1 MVRRSKMVHASQ
13 TKAKLADSLKDLM
26 KKTPFRKI
34 TIQNVTDHCG
44 LNRQT
49 FYYHF
54 KDMYDLLRWI
64 YQNEIFRDFGLDR
77 NWKNTLLT
85 TLKYAKKNKVFLR
98 NTVRSLRK
106 ESIER
111 FLYPFVFKWASRV
124 FDEACSGLFIRQE
137 DRNFLVK
144 FFSHAF
150 LDAILIWIGNG
161 MPESE
166 SHLLQRVTM
175 IRDMV
180 RLYEQ
185 SQSVPDAAA
194 VFPLMQKLRSEQNY
208 L

>member
-1 MVRRSKMVHASQ
+1 MVHASQ

-150 LDAILIWIGNG
+150 LDAILIWVGNG

>member
-1 MVRRSKMVHASQ
+1 MVHASQ

>member
-1 MVRRSKMVHASQ
+1 MVHTSQ

-77 NWKNTLLT
+77 NWKSTLLT
-85 TLKYAKKNKVFLR
+85 TLKYAKKNKIFLR

-111 FLYPFVFKWASRV
+111 FLYPFVFKWSSRI
-124 FDEACSGLFIRQE
+124 FDEACSGLYIRQE

-150 LDAILIWIGNG
+150 LDAILIWVGNG

>member
-1 MVRRSKMVHASQ
+1 MVHASQ

-77 NWKNTLLT
+77 NWKSTLLT
-85 TLKYAKKNKVFLR
+85 TLKYAKKNKIFLR

-111 FLYPFVFKWASRV
+111 FLYPFVFKWSSRI
-124 FDEACSGLFIRQE
+124 FDEACSGLYIRQE

-150 LDAILIWIGNG
+150 LDAILIWVGNG

-166 SHLLQRVTM
+166 NHLLQRVAM
-175 IRDMV
+175 VRDMV

-185 SQSVPDAAA
+185 SQSAPDTAS
-194 VFPLMQKLRSEQNY
+194 VFPLMQKLRPEQNY
-208 L
+208 F

>member
-150 LDAILIWIGNG
+150 LDAILIWVGNG

>member
-1 MVRRSKMVHASQ
+1 MVHTSQ

-77 NWKNTLLT
+77 NWKSTLLT

-111 FLYPFVFKWASRV
+111 FLYPFVFKWSSRI
-124 FDEACSGLFIRQE
+124 FDEACSGLYIRQE

-150 LDAILIWIGNG
+150 LDAILIWVGNG

-166 SHLLQRVTM
+166 NHLLQRVAM
-175 IRDMV
+175 VRDMV

-185 SQSVPDAAA
+185 SQSAPDTAS
-194 VFPLMQKLRSEQNY
+194 VFPLMQKLRPEQNY
-208 L
+208 F

>member
-1 MVRRSKMVHASQ
+1 
-13 TKAKLADSLKDLM
+13 
-26 KKTPFRKI
+26 
-34 TIQNVTDHCG
+34 
-44 LNRQT
+44 
-49 FYYHF
+49 
-54 KDMYDLLRWI
+54 
-64 YQNEIFRDFGLDR
+64 
-77 NWKNTLLT
+77 
-85 TLKYAKKNKVFLR
+85 KKNKVFLR

>member
-1 MVRRSKMVHASQ
+1 MVHTSQ

-77 NWKNTLLT
+77 NWKSTLLT
-85 TLKYAKKNKVFLR
+85 TLKYAKKNKIFLR

-111 FLYPFVFKWASRV
+111 FLYPFVFKWSSRI
-124 FDEACSGLFIRQE
+124 FDEACSGLYIRQE

-150 LDAILIWIGNG
+150 LDAILIWVGNG

-166 SHLLQRVTM
+166 NHLLQRVAM
-175 IRDMV
+175 VRDMV

-185 SQSVPDAAA
+185 SQSAPDTAS
-194 VFPLMQKLRSEQNY
+194 VFPLMQKLRPEQNY
-208 L
+208 F